1 MTEPQGLDNLKRIW
15 QGQSTEDTKLTLE
28 EVRERA
34 QRFQLEK
41 RVVGWIMLPLSLF
54 MTSFFIRL
62 MVQAWM
68 EHRPGGAILIPIVV
82 CLNLLYVSIM
92 FIRSRKLASDAGV
105 RSSLEAY
112 RAHFEQERTLIPRV
126 WGSFGAIL
134 LLGAIGALDLWM
146 QARVFPIG
154 AAVQFGIALAL
165 MGVIGYLGIRYKNR
179 QIDHALHLVD
189 GLERD
194 IE

>member
-41 RVVGWIMLPLSLF
+41 RVAGWIILPASLL

-62 MVQAWM
+62 FVQAWR
-68 EHRPGGAILIPIVV
+68 EHRPGGAMLIPIVV
-82 CLNLLYVSIM
+82 CLNLLYVSIL
-92 FIRSRKLASDAGV
+92 FIRSRKLASDAGL
-105 RSSLEAY
+105 RTSLETY
-112 RAHFEQERTLIPRV
+112 RAHFEQERALTPRV
-126 WGSFGAIL
+126 WGSFGAMM
-134 LLGAIGALDLWM
+134 LLGAIGALNLWM
-146 QARVFPIG
+146 QARVFPTRFAI
-154 AAVQFGIALAL
+154 QFGIAYVLI
-165 MGVIGYLGIRYKNR
+165 GVIGYLGIRYKYR
-179 QIDHALHLVD
+179 QIDQALRMVD